1 MGVVQPLLM
10 TITNAIAAPE
20 KRDRYIAVIGS
31 GIMGQGIAQVFIRNE
46 LDTLLI
52 DINDQILENA
62 IASKEDI
69 DKMVKTFIRKRIFK
83 D

>member
-1 MGVVQPLLM
+1 MVKKV
-10 TITNAIAAPE
+10 
-20 KRDRYIAVIGS
+20 AVIGS

-62 IASKEDI
+62 
-69 DKMVKTFIRKRIFK
+69 RKNISDGKFGLARLVEKGTISEIQK
-83 D
+83 AEYYEKP